1 MKIKD
6 PVSGYSHAGGAL
18 LALVGTVVLIATC
31 IQNNQLEKVFPCLI
45 FGISMIMLYASSG
58 FYHLFGKSA
67 EEIDIFRKIDH
78 AMIYVLIAGTYTP
91 LCLIGLHGILGIVTT
106 ISIWLVGIF
115 GISTVFFKKFWTK
128 MPRWGSTGIYLLMAW
143 ISLGIIYPLS
153 KNVPI
158 GTIWW
163 LLIGGVFYTVGAVI
177 YAQKKPNICKGF
189 GFHEIFHIFVL
200 LGTICHFWCIYGY
213 LIK

>member
-6 PVSGYSHAGGAL
+6 PISGYSHAGGAL
-18 LALVGTVVLIATC
+18 LALLGTIILIIAC
-31 IQNNQLEKVFPCLI
+31 IQNNKLEKIFPLLI
-45 FGISMIMLYASSG
+45 FGLSMIMLYSSSG

-67 EEIDIFRKIDH
+67 EEIDVFRKIDH

-91 LCLIGLHGILGIVTT
+91 FCLIGLSQMFGIIST
-106 ISIWLVGIF
+106 ISIWIVAFF

-128 MPRWGSTGIYLLMAW
+128 MPRWGATGIYLIMAW
-143 ISLGIIYPLS
+143 MSLALLYPLS
-153 KNVPI
+153 KAI
-158 GTIWW
+158 SSEAILW
-163 LLIGGVFYTVGAVI
+163 LVAGGVFYTIGAII
-177 YAQKKPNICKGF
+177 YACKKPNIYKGF

-200 LGTICHFWCIYGY
+200 LGTVCHFWCVYGY